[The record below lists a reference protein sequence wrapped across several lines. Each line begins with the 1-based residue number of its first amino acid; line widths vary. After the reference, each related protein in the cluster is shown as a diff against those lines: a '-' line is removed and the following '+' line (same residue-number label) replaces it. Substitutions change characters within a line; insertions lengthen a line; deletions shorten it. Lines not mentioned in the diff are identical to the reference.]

1 MEETSD
7 FRAKVVLCYCFPNV
21 ST

>member
-7 FRAKVVLCYCFPNV
+7 FRAKVVLCYCFANV